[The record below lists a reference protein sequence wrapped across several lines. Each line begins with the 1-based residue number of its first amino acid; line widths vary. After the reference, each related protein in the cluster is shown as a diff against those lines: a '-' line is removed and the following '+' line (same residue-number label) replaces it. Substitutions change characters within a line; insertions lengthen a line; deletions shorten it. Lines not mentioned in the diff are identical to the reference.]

1 MRLARLV
8 EMSNKIEKKRD
19 LAIAGKHLPKDAK
32 TGGAVAP
39 LLLAVA
45 AVSEQLAK
53 EMLSD
58 EAMLAEDCD
67 GQKCVL
73 KFVRLEGLIQEQC
86 HQALQEVAIL
96 RSLSHPN
103 VLRIQTAFLHHFTL
117 VVSSEFCDAGDLQVL
132 VSKRREL
139 RDQDDFLMRPT
150 RCCKAGFSEASVKG
164 MFVQMVSALDYI
176 HSSGIL
182 HRDLKSSNIFL
193 TERGVVKVGDFG
205 VSECGQ
211 SDESGAAKTTP
222 RVVGSIHYL
231 APELC
236 EGGRPTAAADCWA
249 LGVVLYE
256 MCALEVPFPGNTP
269 LVVAMKIL
277 QGVVQPLSEN
287 YSVELRSLCGAL
299 LCPSVKHRISAAEVA
314 MLPWLR
320 ELQKHAMLAPEP
332 DHLDALKSSA
342 GATEFER
349 FIMAQLAAR
358 VKDDIRCGQ

>member
-117 VVSSEFCDAGDLQVL
+117 VVL

-222 RVVGSIHYL
+222 RVV
-231 APELC
+231 
-236 EGGRPTAAADCWA
+236 
-249 LGVVLYE
+249 
-256 MCALEVPFPGNTP
+256 
-269 LVVAMKIL
+269 
-277 QGVVQPLSEN
+277 
-287 YSVELRSLCGAL
+287 ELRSLCGAL

-349 FIMAQLAAR
+349 FIMAWLKWQKWFLQFVKLSTRPLPHAFRATLAP
-358 VKDDIRCGQ
+358 